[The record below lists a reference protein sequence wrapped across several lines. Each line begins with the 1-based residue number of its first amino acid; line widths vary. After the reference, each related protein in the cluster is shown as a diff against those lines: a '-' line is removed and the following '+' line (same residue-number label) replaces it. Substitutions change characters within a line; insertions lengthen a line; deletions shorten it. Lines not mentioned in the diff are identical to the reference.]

1 MKVTLTVLLIFAILA
16 PAFGQDEKKIAADN
30 VRSFNRI
37 VKGAPFLAEA
47 ISESVQTLADG
58 NQISRQ
64 TVSHLY
70 RDSEGRFRRED
81 MPKQLGVAGAV
92 VEVPESVVITD
103 PVAGLR
109 YTLNL
114 KDQTFRQYNF
124 RQQFELKQ
132 RNELF
137 KLKNEQFKLK
147 NEEFKL
153 NQQMVKDG
161 LAQKKAAASPVKPVD
176 QAEQTRRE
184 EQRAIRA
191 RQAEI
196 RKEQAAERQ
205 AQIAERIAET
215 VERDSEKQITW
226 NSDEQASGKNYDTKN
241 ESLGTQT
248 IEGVNA
254 EGKRTTTIIPVGA
267 IGNAM
272 PIEIVYERWYS
283 PELQLT
289 VRSRH
294 SDPRFG
300 VQTYRL
306 TNIRREE
313 PPASL
318 FSPPANFKQGGDKM
332 KPVPTNPPKPPPPAG
347 KGAPPKP
354 PAPTEPKKTLSENS
368 RTSCPNNA

>member
-1 MKVTLTVLLIFAILA
+1 MIAVVA
-16 PAFGQDEKKIAADN
+16 PVFGQDTKKIEAEN

-37 VKGAPFLAEA
+37 VKGAPFSADA
-47 ISESVQTLADG
+47 TSESVQSLTDG
-58 NQISRQ
+58 NQISRR
-64 TVSHLY
+64 TVSRLY
-70 RDSEGRFRRED
+70 RDGEGRFRRED

-114 KDQTFRQYNF
+114 KDQTFREFGF
-124 RQQFELKQ
+124 RQPFELKQ

-137 KLKNEQFKLK
+137 KLKTEQFKLK

-176 QAEQTRRE
+176 ENERARRE
-184 EQRAIRA
+184 EQRAMRA
-191 RQAEI
+191 KQAEI
-196 RKEQAAERQ
+196 RKEKTAERQ

-215 VERDSEKQITW
+215 IERDSEKEITW
-226 NSDEQASGKNYDTKN
+226 NSDAQTIQKNYDIKN

-254 EGKRTTTIIPVGA
+254 EGKRTTTTIPAGA
-267 IGNAM
+267 IGNSM

-283 PELQLT
+283 PELQ
-289 VRSRH
+289 VIVQSRH

-300 VQTYRL
+300 LQTYRL

-318 FSPPANFKQGGDKM
+318 FSPPANFKQAGDKM
-332 KPVPTNPPKPPPPAG
+332 TKPRPTDPPKPPPPG
-347 KGAPPKP
+347 KQGVPAKPAAP
-354 PAPTEPKKTLSENS
+354 AEPKKGLSQIS
-368 RTSCPNNA
+368 KITCPDHA

>member
-1 MKVTLTVLLIFAILA
+1 MKVSLTVLLIFSILA

-30 VRSFNRI
+30 VRSFNRV
-37 VKGAPFLAEA
+37 VKGAPFSAEA

-92 VEVPESVVITD
+92 VDVPESVVITD
-103 PVAGLR
+103 PVAGVR
-109 YTLNL
+109 FNLNL
-114 KDQTFRQYNF
+114 KNQTFRQFNF
-124 RQQFELKQ
+124 REPFELKQ

-137 KLKNEQFKLK
+137 KLKTEQFKLK

-161 LAQKKAAASPVKPVD
+161 LAQKKAAASPTKPID
-176 QAEQTRRE
+176 ENERARRE

-191 RQAEI
+191 KQAEI
-196 RKEQAAERQ
+196 RKEQAAERK

-215 VERDSEKQITW
+215 VERDSEKEITRK
-226 NSDEQASGKNYDTKN
+226 SDEQTIEKNYDTKN

-254 EGKRTTTIIPVGA
+254 EGKRTTTTIPAGA
-267 IGNAM
+267 VGNAM

-289 VRSRH
+289 VQSRH

-318 FSPPANFKQGGDKM
+318 FSPPANFKQAGDKMM
-332 KPVPTNPPKPPPPAG
+332 KPVPTNPPKPPPPG
-347 KGAPPKP
+347 KAAPAKP
-354 PAPTEPKKTLSENS
+354 AAPTESKKTLSANS
-368 RTSCPNNA
+368 KITCPNHA